1 MIQYRPLDGTH
12 CVLMGARLLVGR
24 LTLDQLATILGIGAT
39 AARYALDV
47 EIEVRILDPQHK
59 L

>member
-1 MIQYRPLDGTH
+1 M
-12 CVLMGARLLVGR
+12 VGR
-24 LTLDQLATILGIGAT
+24 LTLDQLANTLGSGAT

-47 EIEVRILDPQHK
+47 EIEVRILDPQ